1 MLAKFDAVES
11 LISSTCYEFISRPI
25 SGPRD
30 YKRYWIQPF
39 QVDEVNGM
47 REAVIVSLART
58 PVGKAKKGSFAQ
70 TRVEDLGKAVLE
82 AVIERA
88 PGLKKEDVE
97 DIILGCAMP
106 EGEQGLN
113 VARIISLYA
122 GYPVTVPA
130 LTVNRFCSSGLQ
142 AIAFAAERIMLGH
155 AEVIVAGGVE
165 SMSHVPMTGFKP
177 APHPTIVE
185 EMSEVYIGMG
195 HTAEEVARRFGITRE
210 AQDAFAASSHR
221 KAAAAIAE
229 GKFRDE
235 IVPVN
240 VTLAA
245 ADEQG
250 KVRSK
255 TFAFDTDEGVRPD
268 TTPDVLAKL
277 KPAFALGGSVT
288 AGNASQTS
296 DGAAAVAVMSREKA
310 EQLGLTPLATFK
322 SFALAGVEPEIMG
335 VGPVEAIPKALRMAG
350 IELDQVDVFEINE
363 AFASQCLHIIRAL
376 GIDESKVNVNGGA
389 IALGH
394 PLGCT
399 GAKLTVSLV
408 SELARRG
415 GGYGVV
421 SMCIGGGMGAAGV
434 FEVHAAG
441 A

>member
-1 MLAKFDAVES
+1 
-11 LISSTCYEFISRPI
+11 
-25 SGPRD
+25 
-30 YKRYWIQPF
+30 
-39 QVDEVNGM
+39 M

-58 PVGKAKKGSFAQ
+58 PVGKAKKGSLAQ

-82 AVIERA
+82 AVIARA

-142 AIAFAAERIMLGH
+142 AIAFAAERIMLGYVD
-155 AEVIVAGGVE
+155 VIIAGGVE

-177 APHPTIVE
+177 APHPTIVD
-185 EMSEVYIGMG
+185 EMPEVYIGMG

-240 VTLAA
+240 VSLAA
-245 ADEQG
+245 ADESG

-255 TFAFDTDEGVRPD
+255 SFTFDMDEGVRPD
-268 TTPDVLAKL
+268 TSPEVLAKL
-277 KPAFALGGSVT
+277 RPAFALGGTVT

-310 EQLGLTPLATFK
+310 EALGLKPLATFK

-350 IELDQVDVFEINE
+350 IGLDQVDVFEINE

-376 GIDESKVNVNGGA
+376 DIDESKVNVNGGA

>member
-1 MLAKFDAVES
+1 
-11 LISSTCYEFISRPI
+11 
-25 SGPRD
+25 
-30 YKRYWIQPF
+30 
-39 QVDEVNGM
+39 M

-58 PVGKAKKGSFAQ
+58 PVGKAKKGSLAQ

-82 AVIERA
+82 AVIARA

-142 AIAFAAERIMLGH
+142 AIAFAAERIMLGY
-155 AEVIVAGGVE
+155 ADVIIAGGVE

-177 APHPTIVE
+177 APHPVIVD
-185 EMSEVYIGMG
+185 EMPEVYIGMG

-240 VTLAA
+240 VSLAA
-245 ADEQG
+245 ADESG

-255 TFAFDTDEGVRPD
+255 SFTFDMDEGVRPD
-268 TTPDVLAKL
+268 TSPEVLAKL
-277 KPAFALGGSVT
+277 RPAFALGGTVT

-296 DGAAAVAVMSREKA
+296 DGAAAVVVMSREKA
-310 EQLGLTPLATFK
+310 EALGLKPLATFR

-350 IELDQVDVFEINE
+350 IGLDEVDVFEINE

-376 GIDESKVNVNGGA
+376 DIDESKVNVNGGA

>member
-1 MLAKFDAVES
+1 
-11 LISSTCYEFISRPI
+11 
-25 SGPRD
+25 
-30 YKRYWIQPF
+30 
-39 QVDEVNGM
+39 M

-58 PVGKAKKGSFAQ
+58 PVGKAKKGSLAQ

-82 AVIERA
+82 AVIARA

-142 AIAFAAERIMLGH
+142 AIAFAAERIMLGY
-155 AEVIVAGGVE
+155 ADVIIAGGVE

-177 APHPTIVE
+177 APHPTIVD
-185 EMSEVYIGMG
+185 EMPEVYIGMG

-240 VTLAA
+240 VSLAA
-245 ADEQG
+245 ADESG

-255 TFAFDTDEGVRPD
+255 SFTFEMDEGVRPD
-268 TTPDVLAKL
+268 TSPEVLAKL
-277 KPAFALGGSVT
+277 RPAFALGGTVT

-310 EQLGLTPLATFK
+310 EALGLKPLATFR

-350 IELDQVDVFEINE
+350 IGLDQVDVFEINE

-376 GIDESKVNVNGGA
+376 DIDESKVNVNGGA

-434 FEVHAAG
+434 LEVHAAG